1 MSAASASLTDRLF
14 AFVLW
19 LLPTRAIS
27 HLAFVIAEIRVTRI
41 KNLLIRAFLKSY
53 PAIDMSEAAEPEP
66 TRYACF
72 NDFFTRE
79 LAAGARPLPQASDRA
94 LCPVD
99 GQLGMFGDISAGRI
113 FQTKGVAYDLRE
125 LLAGDDSMAAAFLGG
140 RYATLYLAPHNY
152 HRVHMPL
159 DGVLRETRYVPGRLF
174 GVNPRCVRA
183 IPRLFSRNERL
194 VSCFDT
200 AVGPVAVVMV
210 GAFIVGGIHTRAAG
224 RVCPP
229 HQKARREVSYIDAA
243 DTEVDYRRGEQMG
256 HFMLGSSVILLT
268 GPEAIEFAPGLTS
281 GQHVWLNQSLG
292 QLRPGA

>member
-1 MSAASASLTDRLF
+1 MPNVPVRFTDRLF
-14 AFVLW
+14 AVALA

-27 HLAFVIAEIRVTRI
+27 HLAFVIAEIRLPRI
-41 KNLLIRAFLKSY
+41 KNALIRGFLRAY

-66 TRYACF
+66 TQYACF

-79 LAAGARPLPQASDRA
+79 LAADVRPLPADDHTLA
-94 LCPVD
+94 CPVD
-99 GQLGMFGDISAGRI
+99 GQLGMFGAIETGRL
-113 FQTKGVAYDLRE
+113 FQTKGVAYDLRQ
-125 LLAGDDSMAAAFLGG
+125 LVAGDDSLAAAFLGG
-140 RYATLYLAPHNY
+140 RYVTLYLAPHDY

-159 DGVLRETRYVPGRLF
+159 DGRLRETRYIPGRLF

-224 RVCPP
+224 RICPP
-229 HQKARREVSYIDAA
+229 HQKARRHTSYIDAGQ
-243 DTEVDYRRGEQMG
+243 TEHRYGRGDPMG
-256 HFMLGSSVILLT
+256 HFMLGSSVIVLT
-268 GPEAIEFAPGLTS
+268 GPDAVDFDPELTA
-281 GQHVWLNQSLG
+281 GQPVRLNQSLG
-292 QLRPGA
+292 QLVPGA

>member
-1 MSAASASLTDRLF
+1 MSAAPVSLSDRLF
-14 AFVLW
+14 AFALW

-27 HLAFVIAEIRVTRI
+27 HLAFLIAEIRLPRI
-41 KNLLIRAFLKSY
+41 KNLLIRGFLRAY

-66 TRYACF
+66 TQYACF

-79 LAAGARPLPQASDRA
+79 LAEGARPMPRNEHA
-94 LCPVD
+94 LVCPVD
-99 GQLGMFGDISAGRI
+99 GQLGMFGTIETGRL
-113 FQTKGVAYDLRE
+113 FQTKGVAYNLRE
-125 LLAGDDSMAAAFLGG
+125 LVAGDDSLAAAFLGG
-140 RYATLYLAPHNY
+140 RYFTLYLAPHNY

-159 DGVLRETRYVPGRLF
+159 DGRLRETRYVPGRLF

-200 AVGPVAVVMV
+200 AIGPVAVVMV
-210 GAFIVGGIHTRAAG
+210 GAFIVGGIHTKAAG

-229 HQKARREVSYIDAA
+229 HQKARRHTSYIDAGDA
-243 DTEVDYRRGEQMG
+243 DHRYVRGGQMG

-268 GPEAIEFAPGLTS
+268 GPDAVDFDPELTA
-281 GQHVWLNQSLG
+281 GQAVRLNQPLG
-292 QLRPGA
+292 RLVPGA

>member
-1 MSAASASLTDRLF
+1 MPNVPVRFTDRLF
-14 AFVLW
+14 ALALA

-27 HLAFVIAEIRVTRI
+27 HLAFVIAEMRLPRI
-41 KNLLIRAFLKSY
+41 KNALIRGFLRAY

-66 TRYACF
+66 TQYACF

-79 LAAGARPLPQASDRA
+79 LAADVRPLPADDHTLA
-94 LCPVD
+94 CPVD
-99 GQLGMFGDISAGRI
+99 GQLGMFGAIETGRL
-113 FQTKGVAYDLRE
+113 FQTKGVAYDLRQ
-125 LLAGDDSMAAAFLGG
+125 LVAGDDSLAAAFLGG
-140 RYATLYLAPHNY
+140 RYVTLYLAPHNY

-159 DGVLRETRYVPGRLF
+159 DGRLRETQYVPGRLF

-229 HQKARREVSYIDAA
+229 HQKARRHTSYIDAGQ
-243 DTEVDYRRGEQMG
+243 TEHRYGRGDPMG

-268 GPEAIEFAPGLTS
+268 GPDAVAFDPELTA
-281 GQHVWLNQSLG
+281 GQPVRLNQSLG
-292 QLRPGA
+292 QLVPGA

>member
-14 AFVLW
+14 AFALW

-27 HLAFVIAEIRVTRI
+27 HLAFAIAEIRVVRI
-41 KNLLIRAFLKSY
+41 KNLLIRTFLKSY
-53 PAIDMSEAAEPEP
+53 PAIDMGEAAEPEP
-66 TRYACF
+66 THYACF

-79 LAAGARPLPQASDRA
+79 LATGTRPLPKAPDRA

-224 RVCPP
+224 RICPP
-229 HQKARREVSYIDAA
+229 HQKARRETSYIDADDA
-243 DTEVDYRRGEQMG
+243 EVDYRRGEQMG

-268 GPEAIEFAPGLTS
+268 GPEALEFAPGLTT